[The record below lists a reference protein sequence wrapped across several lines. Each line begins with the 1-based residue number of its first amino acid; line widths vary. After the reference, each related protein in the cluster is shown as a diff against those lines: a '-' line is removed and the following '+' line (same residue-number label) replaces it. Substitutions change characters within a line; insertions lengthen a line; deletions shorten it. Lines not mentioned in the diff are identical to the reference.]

1 MIIRLMKTSVLFPLI
16 IAWLALG
23 ATALRAIPGL
33 PQPAQ
38 VELIAES
45 STVQSVQTFYVA
57 LDFKLEPHWH
67 IYWKNPGA
75 SGLPVEIE
83 WELPAGFTAGE
94 IEWPAPERIELGGLM
109 NYGYEDAATLMV
121 PIRAAEDL
129 IEGEPVMLQAKVAWL
144 MCEEVCVP
152 GDASLRLELVVGRA
166 ADLSEDAALFAAARA
181 RLPQAALPW
190 EVSAANEDGLLVLTI
205 EQGAGPEVPKELYFY
220 ADKAGVIDPSAAQ
233 RVTNPAQGV
242 TRLEA
247 VLDPALKDGAI
258 DDLAGVLQSAA
269 GNWQIDLAAGGEP
282 SVPTLDLVSEVPVA
296 DGLEG
301 LLLTLGLPGWLLL
314 AFLGG
319 LILNVMP
326 CVLPVLSLKVFSL
339 LKHSGQSRAQALLHG
354 AAYTAGVVVSFLALA
369 AVLLALRAVGE
380 RIGWG
385 FQLQSP
391 NFVVVLTMVFYLF
404 ALNLLGVFEVGT
416 SLVGADTEV
425 SKRNDAL
432 GSFGM
437 GVLAAVVGAP
447 CMGPLVASVS
457 GIAVQ
462 ADAITGLLIF
472 GVMGLGL
479 ASPFLFLSVFPK
491 LVAYLHK
498 PGVWMESVKQ
508 FMGFLLMAA
517 VVFLALV
524 AGRLGGVDA
533 VIALLIALLVVGI
546 AAWVYGRW

>member
-45 STVQSVQTFYVA
+45 STVQSGQTFYVA

-129 IEGEPVMLQAKVAWL
+129 IEGEPVMLQAEVAWL

-190 EVSAANEDGLLVLTI
+190 EVSATNEDGLLVLTI

-233 RVTNPAQGV
+233 RVTNPAQ
-242 TRLEA
+242 
-247 VLDPALKDGAI
+247 
-258 DDLAGVLQSAA
+258 
-269 GNWQIDLAAGGEP
+269 
-282 SVPTLDLVSEVPVA
+282 
-296 DGLEG
+296 
-301 LLLTLGLPGWLLL
+301 
-314 AFLGG
+314 
-319 LILNVMP
+319 
-326 CVLPVLSLKVFSL
+326 
-339 LKHSGQSRAQALLHG
+339 
-354 AAYTAGVVVSFLALA
+354 
-369 AVLLALRAVGE
+369 
-380 RIGWG
+380 
-385 FQLQSP
+385 
-391 NFVVVLTMVFYLF
+391 
-404 ALNLLGVFEVGT
+404 
-416 SLVGADTEV
+416 
-425 SKRNDAL
+425 
-432 GSFGM
+432 
-437 GVLAAVVGAP
+437 
-447 CMGPLVASVS
+447 
-457 GIAVQ
+457 
-462 ADAITGLLIF
+462 
-472 GVMGLGL
+472 
-479 ASPFLFLSVFPK
+479 
-491 LVAYLHK
+491 
-498 PGVWMESVKQ
+498 
-508 FMGFLLMAA
+508 
-517 VVFLALV
+517 
-524 AGRLGGVDA
+524 
-533 VIALLIALLVVGI
+533 
-546 AAWVYGRW
+546 

>member
-181 RLPQAALPW
+181 RLPQAALPC

-479 ASPFLFLSVFPK
+479 ASPFLFLSIFPK
-491 LVAYLHK
+491 LVAYLPK
-498 PGVWMESVKQ
+498 PGVWME
-508 FMGFLLMAA
+508 
-517 VVFLALV
+517 
-524 AGRLGGVDA
+524 
-533 VIALLIALLVVGI
+533 
-546 AAWVYGRW
+546 